1 MNYKLK
7 FFLNSSDICGE
18 NSLYDR
24 INALNSVVCPNAG
37 IFQTGLAVFPWTC
50 PNQELFRLD
59 MRDFPWTGP
68 NTRLFQTGLTETSTD
83 LSECITFSDWSNKK
97 FDWLVL

>member
-24 INALNSVVCPNAG
+24 INALNSVVCSNAG
-37 IFQTGLAVFPWTC
+37 IFQTGLAGFS
-50 PNQELFRLD
+50 L
-59 MRDFPWTGP
+59 
-68 NTRLFQTGLTETSTD
+68 D
-83 LSECITFSDWSNKK
+83 LSESRAFSD
-97 FDWLVL
+97 